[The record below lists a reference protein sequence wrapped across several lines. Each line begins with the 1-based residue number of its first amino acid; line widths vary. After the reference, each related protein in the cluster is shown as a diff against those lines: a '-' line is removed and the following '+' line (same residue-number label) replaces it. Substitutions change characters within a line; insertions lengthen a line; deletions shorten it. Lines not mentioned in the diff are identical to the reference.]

1 MFLQEEVH
9 HLPDQSANINQDEAA
24 NNHETRATN
33 LQEKTEHLKKK
44 PKWQNWWQKQ
54 SLWRKDRVLNSN
66 HKDWKLLRKLPNQRH
81 ATNSY
86 KVEESQWK
94 CRYSFNLYNIPCK
107 KEEINCGKRVCQ
119 GHNPKRSGN
128 ADRGEVIYN
137 GSYTDYET
145 ELHQSLNEKIVSADV
160 KSVRKVERR
169 SVDRD
174 ANMGLEKIETWV
186 TLQAQPENHQTFFVS
201 FSKSKLHQK

>member
-1 MFLQEEVH
+1 M
-9 HLPDQSANINQDEAA
+9 
-24 NNHETRATN
+24 
-33 LQEKTEHLKKK
+33 
-44 PKWQNWWQKQ
+44 
-54 SLWRKDRVLNSN
+54 
-66 HKDWKLLRKLPNQRH
+66 PNQRH

-145 ELHQSLNEKIVSADV
+145 ELHQSLDEKIVSADV
-160 KSVRKVERR
+160 KSVRKVEKR

-174 ANMGLEKIETWV
+174 ANMRLERNRNLIDTTSSTREPSDIRCKLLQQQAATPKIDISGNPLNYHYFMV
-186 TLQAQPENHQTFFVS
+186 LFPELLEF
-201 FSKSKLHQK
+201 KIDDPR